1 MNSVAP
7 RALLPQVS
15 DLQRSV
21 ECVCDRC
28 WQLTSCADRLRSVR
42 LPMAFTRGKSLLFCF
57 GLACVLS
64 ASGQTV
70 IPASNSDQAAVTP
83 TPSFEAPGVSNP
95 TICAQGDDSCSA
107 ALVQPDNDTDYTNCI
122 NSPSAPDCTSASPS
136 AAIESAVAT
145 PEEACP
151 TDSILD
157 QGMSEADL
165 ETQVRSGHQ
174 GCPLCALS

>member
-1 MNSVAP
+1 MA
-7 RALLPQVS
+7 
-15 DLQRSV
+15 
-21 ECVCDRC
+21 
-28 WQLTSCADRLRSVR
+28 VR
-42 LPMAFTRGKSLLFCF
+42 RGKSLLFCF

-70 IPASNSDQAAVTP
+70 IPASNGDQAAVTP
-83 TPSFEAPGVSNP
+83 TPAFEAPGVSNP

-107 ALVQPDNDTDYTNCI
+107 ALVQPDNDTGYTNCI
-122 NSPSAPDCTSASPS
+122 NSPSAPDCTSSSPS

-165 ETQVRSGHQ
+165 ETQVWFGHQ
-174 GCPLCALS
+174 ACSLCALIRGHRY

>member
-1 MNSVAP
+1 MA
-7 RALLPQVS
+7 
-15 DLQRSV
+15 
-21 ECVCDRC
+21 
-28 WQLTSCADRLRSVR
+28 VR
-42 LPMAFTRGKSLLFCF
+42 RGKSLLFCF

-70 IPASNSDQAAVTP
+70 IPASNSAEAAVTP
-83 TPSFEAPGVSNP
+83 TSAFEAVINP

-107 ALVQPDNDTDYTNCI
+107 ALVQPDNDTGYTNCI
-122 NSPSAPDCTSASPS
+122 NSPSAPDCTSSSPS

-157 QGMSEADL
+157 QGMLEADL
-165 ETQVRSGHQ
+165 ETQVRFGHQ
-174 GCPLCALS
+174 ACLLRALIRGHLHRESTF